1 MSSANKYTSLLAMC
15 GMSLTNIV
23 KNRGPNTEPCGTP
36 LVTIISSD
44 SREKF
49 FITTIIITSTR

>member
-1 MSSANKYTSLLAMC
+1 MC

-44 SREKF
+44 SWEKF